1 MVKVVTFLKRK
12 AGMSVEDFQ
21 RYWRTRHP
29 EVVVRL
35 PGVRRYVQSHTLAST
50 YRKGEPVYD
59 GIAEVWA
66 EDTDALRAMTRSP
79 ENAKVQA
86 DEARFI
92 DRATMGFLVTE
103 EQVVVEGAVT
113 PEAVKAVEFL
123 SRKAGTSVDEF
134 QRHWRE
140 SHAKIL
146 AGIPGLRRCVL
157 SATRRA
163 AYEAG
168 RVPAH
173 DGVTSMWFDSSD
185 ALRSAASSPDYAAAV
200 ADRERFLAP
209 GQPPFIVTQEH
220 VIVGGPGGESAG

>member
-12 AGMSVEDFQ
+12 SGMSVEDFQ

-35 PGVRRYVQSHTLAST
+35 PGVRRYVQSHTLASS
-50 YRKGEPVYD
+50 YGKGEPVYD

-66 EDTDALRAMTRSP
+66 DGTDALRAMTRSP

-86 DEARFI
+86 DEAQFI
-92 DRATMGFLVTE
+92 DRGTMGFLVTE
-103 EQVVVEGAVT
+103 EQVVVDGAVT
-113 PEAVKAVEFL
+113 SGAVKALEFL

-140 SHAKIL
+140 SHARIL

-168 RVPAH
+168 RTPAH
-173 DGVTSMWFDSSD
+173 DGVTSLWFDSSD
-185 ALRSAASSPDYAAAV
+185 ALRAAASSPDYGAAV

-220 VIVGGPGGESAG
+220 VIVG

>member
-29 EVVVRL
+29 AAVVRL
-35 PGVRRYVQSHTLAST
+35 PGIRRYVQSHTLASS

-66 EDTDALRAMTRSP
+66 DGTDALRAMTRSP
-79 ENAKVQA
+79 DNAGVQA
-86 DEARFI
+86 DEAQFI
-92 DRATMGFLVTE
+92 DRTTMGFLVTE
-103 EQVVVEGAVT
+103 EQVVVEGAVKAD
-113 PEAVKAVEFL
+113 AVKAVEFL
-123 SRKAGTSVDEF
+123 SRKAGASVEEF

-146 AGIPGLRRCVL
+146 TGIPGLRRCVL
-157 SATRRA
+157 SATRRS

-168 RVPAH
+168 RLPAH
-173 DGVTSMWFDSSD
+173 DGVTSMWFDSPE
-185 ALRSAASSPDYAAAV
+185 ALRAAASSPDYAAAV

-220 VIVGGPGGESAG
+220 VIVG